1 MYFDEVLWQNKRRI
15 QKEMR
20 YQRERNEEI
29 SVKKKESKSLSRIL
43 GEMKQELDVL
53 TTAVNAQQTSERE
66 VKKCCNDDIRN
77 KTAATFIQSCW

>member
-1 MYFDEVLWQNKRRI
+1 
-15 QKEMR
+15 
-20 YQRERNEEI
+20 
-29 SVKKKESKSLSRIL
+29 
-43 GEMKQELDVL
+43 MKQELDVL